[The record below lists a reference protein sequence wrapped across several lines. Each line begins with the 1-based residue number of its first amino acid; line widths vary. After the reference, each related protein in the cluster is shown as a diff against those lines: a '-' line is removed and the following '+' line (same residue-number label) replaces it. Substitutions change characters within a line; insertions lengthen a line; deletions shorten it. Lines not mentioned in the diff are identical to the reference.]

1 VTDSLRPS
9 LARTPITLRRNVRAG
24 LFLLIPGISVLLLSS
39 CVPTVNLATPQ
50 PMKFDV
56 GVRLDIYQKTPPKPK
71 SEESALQIAD
81 NRRARSGEIQQLKND
96 RVIGEDRDGYLD
108 IRRNPTDPKYLAYA
122 QGVVSAENAD
132 RTVLYLANA
141 QAESKPLE
149 LVEGDYAKLW
159 YDRAFP
165 GDRPN
170 SGEWVQKVDGT
181 WIQK

>member
-1 VTDSLRPS
+1 VTDFFRQL
-9 LARTPITLRRNVRAG
+9 LARSHDTFRRNVRGGLQLVTPAAG
-24 LFLLIPGISVLLLSS
+24 VLLLSS

-71 SEESALQIAD
+71 NEETALEIAY
-81 NRRARSGEIQQLKND
+81 NRRARFPEIQQLKND

-108 IRRNPTDPKYLAYA
+108 MRRKPADAKYLAYA
-122 QGVVSAENAD
+122 NGVVNSENAD

-141 QAESKPLE
+141 QTESKPLE
-149 LVEGDYAKLW
+149 LVESDYAKLW
-159 YDRAFP
+159 SDRAFP
-165 GDRPN
+165 G
-170 SGEWVQKVDGT
+170 EWVQKADGT

>member
-1 VTDSLRPS
+1 VTDIFRPT
-9 LARTPITLRRNVRAG
+9 LARTTTTGFRRQVRDV
-24 LFLLIPGISVLLLSS
+24 LVLLTPGMSLLLLSS
-39 CVPTVNLATPQ
+39 CAPTVNLATPQ

-56 GVRLDIYQKTPPKPK
+56 GVRLDIYQKSPPKPK
-71 SEESALQIAD
+71 SEESALQIAY
-81 NRRARSGEIQQLKND
+81 NRRTRSGEIQQLKND

-108 IRRNPTDPKYLAYA
+108 MRRNPTDPKYLAYA

-141 QAESKPLE
+141 QTESKPLE

-165 GDRPN
+165 G
-170 SGEWVQKVDGT
+170 EWVQKVDGT